1 MELMVTTLKGLEEIL
16 AKELLNIGANDIQIH
31 RRAVAC
37 SGDLEMLYKIN
48 FHARTAVR
56 VLMPIATFN
65 VKTADE
71 LYEKIKEINWGK
83 HLDET
88 KTFSID
94 AVIYSENFGH
104 SRFTTYR
111 AKDAIV
117 DYFTEKSGKR
127 PSIRLD
133 NPDLYINVHISG
145 TTCTISLDSSGDSL
159 HKRGYR
165 ASQTD
170 APLNE
175 VLAAGMLLLAGWD
188 GQCDFIDPMC
198 GSGTL
203 LTEAAMIA
211 LNIPPGLYRN
221 SFAFEKWDNFDK
233 ELFDRIYND
242 ESNER
247 EFNFHI
253 YGSDNSPKAV
263 RTAEANIKSAGL
275 SKYITVKQYAIQ
287 QLEKPSDKG
296 LIVTNPP
303 YGERLQGDE
312 LYELYE
318 AIGERLKHH
327 FQGFTAWVISSERSL
342 LSRIGLKPS
351 KRIPL
356 LNSSLECEFW
366 EFELF
371 SGKRK
376 EFKSFSKP
384 QRN

>member
-1 MELMVTTLKGLEEIL
+1 
-16 AKELLNIGANDIQIH
+16 
-31 RRAVAC
+31 VAC
-37 SGDLEMLYKIN
+37 SGDLEILYKIN

-56 VLMPIATFN
+56 VLVPVAAFE
-65 VKTADE
+65 VKNADE
-71 LYEKIKEINWGK
+71 LYEKVKKINWSK

-104 SRFTTYR
+104 SRFATYR
-111 AKDAIV
+111 VKDAIV
-117 DYFTEKSGKR
+117 DQFTEKSGKR

-133 NPDLYINVHISG
+133 NPDLYINVHISN

-188 GQCDFIDPMC
+188 GQCDFVDPMC

-242 ESNER
+242 ESGER
-247 EFNFHI
+247 KFNFHI
-253 YGSDNSPKAV
+253 YGSDNSPKAI
-263 RTAEANIKSAGL
+263 RIAESNIKSAGL
-275 SKYITVKQYAIQ
+275 SKYITVKQCAIQ
-287 QLEKPSDKG
+287 QLEKPAEKG
-296 LIVTNPP
+296 LLVTNPP
-303 YGERLQGDE
+303 YGERLQSDE

-376 EFKSFSKP
+376 EFKGKENFRK
-384 QRN
+384 